1 MELKREIQIL
11 KQSKGIPEKKK
22 IQKNS
27 SFEIKTLVGK
37 IREVVSDFNQI
48 AAFFQKEQLSCLGG
62 SNEEFEFQSP
72 GSKQKLFN

>member
-1 MELKREIQIL
+1 MELKRELHIL

-22 IQKNS
+22 SKDS

-37 IREVVSDFNQI
+37 IREIVLDFNQI
-48 AAFFQKEQLSCLGG
+48 AAFFQKDRLSCLGG

-72 GSKQKLFN
+72 GSKDKFKI